1 MKKSLIIVLVLV
13 LVAVMFLSGKYNTIV
28 KFDESVKTA
37 WAQVENVYQRRLDLI
52 PNLVNTVKG
61 AAAQESGVLVAVVNA
76 RANATK
82 VTVDIN
88 DAESL
93 AAFQKAQGEVSSS
106 LSKLLAVVESYPQL
120 QSIQAFRDLMTQ
132 LEGTE
137 NRITVERKNFNDAV
151 NTLNIYIRS
160 FPANIVAALFGF
172 EKAQQ
177 FQAQTWAEVAPV
189 VDFNANNQLP
199 VDTIPTEWTDTENLA
214 Q

>member
-1 MKKSLIIVLVLV
+1 MKKTLLIILVIV
-13 LVAVMFLSGKYNTIV
+13 VIAAMFLVGKYNTIV
-28 KFDESVKTA
+28 KFDESVTTA
-37 WAQVENVYQRRLDLI
+37 WSQVENVYQRRLDLI

-61 AAAQESGVLVAVVNA
+61 AAAQESGVLVAVVTA

-82 VTVDIN
+82 MTVDIK
-88 DAESL
+88 DPESL

-106 LSKLLAVVESYPQL
+106 LSRLLAVVENYPTL

-160 FPANIVAALFGF
+160 FPANIVAGLFGF
-172 EKAQQ
+172 EKAEQ
-177 FQAQTWAEVAPV
+177 FEAQT
-189 VDFNANNQLP
+189 
-199 VDTIPTEWTDTENLA
+199 
-214 Q
+214 

>member
-1 MKKSLIIVLVLV
+1 MKKTLLIILAIVVLLVLFTV
-13 LVAVMFLSGKYNTIV
+13 GKYNAIV
-28 KFDESVKTA
+28 KYDESVKTA
-37 WAQVENVYQRRLDLI
+37 WSQVENVYQRRLDLI

-61 AAAQESGVLVAVVNA
+61 AAAQESGVLIAVVNA

-82 VTVDIN
+82 VNIDIN
-88 DAESL
+88 DAKSF
-93 AAFQKAQGEVSSS
+93 AQFQQAQGEVSSS
-106 LSKLLAVVESYPQL
+106 LSKLLAVVENYPTL

-160 FPANIVAALFGF
+160 FPANIVAAIFGF

-177 FQAQTWAEVAPV
+177 FEANAWANVAPT
-189 VDFNANNQLP
+189 VDFNA
-199 VDTIPTEWTDTENLA
+199 PTAPA
-214 Q
+214 QPTPTVTQ